1 MIQRKLSFDV
11 DDDKVAAIATYVRNN
26 VSSISFMGKMA
37 GVKVRNAKIEVGT
50 VTPFP
55 SDNQHW
61 DIKGHA
67 HLEYQKGDDYL
78 TQTFLFS
85 SDCQLSK
92 GENGEPIVS
101 NLTSIQIT
109 DVL

>member
-1 MIQRKLSFDV
+1 MVKRKLSFDV
-11 DDDKVAAIATYVRNN
+11 DEDKIAAIAAYVRNN
-26 VSSISFMGKMA
+26 VSTISFMGKMA
-37 GVKVRNAKIEVGT
+37 GVEVRSAKIEIGT
-50 VTPFP
+50 TLFP

-67 HLEYQKGDDYL
+67 CLEYQKGDGYL

>member
-1 MIQRKLSFDV
+1 MVQRKLSFDI
-11 DDDKVAAIATYVRNN
+11 DDDKVTAIAAYVRNN
-26 VSSISFMGKMA
+26 VSSISFEGKMS
-37 GVKVRNAKIEVGT
+37 GVKVRSAKIEIGP

-61 DIKGHA
+61 SIKGHA

-92 GENGEPIVS
+92 GKNGEPIVS
-101 NLTSIQIT
+101 NLRSIQIT